1 MPRRDL
7 IRKIMNPKGNH
18 MNIANVAIGLGLKA
32 NLSSWKISG
41 LDISSLAGFAIF
53 SSQLHS
59 PSKLPDPTK
68 KKSMSGKKKIV
79 LYQHRIE
86 NLC

>member
-18 MNIANVAIGLGLKA
+18 MNIANVAIGPGLKA
-32 NLSSWKISG
+32 NLSWKING
-41 LDISSLAGFAIF
+41 LGISSLAGFAMF

-68 KKSMSGKKKIV
+68 KKSMSGKKKKNST
-79 LYQHRIE
+79 LST
-86 NLC
+86 